1 LHIESIVM
9 NEEELEFHLKDFKQA
24 CQEKGFIIGQLYFDE
39 AKVDKTPAP
48 FIVKMMVKK
57 EWIDIMG
64 GNRDRII
71 DVLIDV
77 LWETTNFETR
87 ESVYLLNIFHEGET
101 GLLKEHH

>member
-1 LHIESIVM
+1 M
-9 NEEELEFHLKDFKQA
+9 DEEEKLSFNLREFKEA
-24 CQEKGFIIGQLYFDE
+24 CQDKGYIIGQLYFDE
-39 AKVDKTPAP
+39 AKVNGVPAS

-77 LWETTNFETR
+77 LWETTTFETR
-87 ESVYLLNIFHEGET
+87 ESVYLLSIFHEGET
-101 GLLKEHH
+101 DLLKHHH